1 MGEASVPAG
10 TPPAA
15 VIFASLS
22 AADLAHLARCAWQRQ
37 QGALDPA
44 RAQRE
49 FATLA
54 LWNAVGCRRGAPQPS
69 SRQAR
74 P

>member
-1 MGEASVPAG
+1 MCPSLPSHPAH
-10 TPPAA
+10 PA